1 MVQRIESSLRLENSS
16 EPHGEGWWK
25 WSVWVEGAPE
35 DLASV
40 ESVTYRLHPTFP
52 RPVVKVTTSGT
63 KFKLSSAGWGEFA
76 ISADAHM
83 KDGRSI
89 RLERWLELGDKKT
102 AMPGTRRPAVFLS
115 YSIADSH
122 VAKKLSESLAQR
134 GIDVRTAEQ
143 ATEAGEEFQSQ
154 IDKQLQTAD
163 AVVAVVS
170 EPPSRFV
177 EQEAISAHNKGRYVL
192 PVAIG
197 GAQVSG
203 LLSQFARFELADT
216 NHLEGL
222 ADQIAARV
230 KDHAIIE

>member
-1 MVQRIESSLRLENSS
+1 
-16 EPHGEGWWK
+16 
-25 WSVWVEGAPE
+25 VWVEGTPE

-40 ESVTYRLHPTFP
+40 EAVTYRLHPTFP
-52 RPVVKVTTSGT
+52 KPVVKVTAAAT

-76 ISADAHM
+76 VAADAHL
-83 KDGRSI
+83 KDGRTV

-102 AMPGTRRPAVFLS
+102 AMPGTRRPTVFLS
-115 YSIADSH
+115 YSITDSP
-122 VAKKLSESLAQR
+122 VVKKLSDSLAKR
-134 GIDVRTAEQ
+134 GIDVHTAEQ
-143 ATEAGEEFQSQ
+143 ATEAGEEFQLQ
-154 IDKQLQTAD
+154 IDKQLHTAD

-170 EPPSRFV
+170 DPPSRFV

-197 GAQVSG
+197 GAHVSG
-203 LLSQFARFELADT
+203 LLSQFARFELADA

-230 KDHAIIE
+230 KDHAIEE

>member
-25 WSVWVEGAPE
+25 WSVWVEGTPE

-40 ESVTYRLHPTFP
+40 EAVTYRLHPTFP
-52 RPVVKVTTSGT
+52 RPVVKVTTPGT

-83 KDGRSI
+83 NDGRTI

-102 AMPGTRRPAVFLS
+102 PMPGTKRPAVFLS
-115 YSIADSH
+115 YSITDSP
-122 VAKKLSESLAQR
+122 VVKQLSESLSRR
-134 GIDVRTAEQ
+134 GIEVRTAEQ
-143 ATEAGEEFQSQ
+143 ATETAEDFQLQ
-154 IDKQLQTAD
+154 IDKQLHTAD

-170 EPPSRFV
+170 DPPSRFV

-197 GAQVSG
+197 GAHVSG
-203 LLSQFARFELADT
+203 PLSQFARFELADAS
-216 NHLEGL
+216 HLEGL